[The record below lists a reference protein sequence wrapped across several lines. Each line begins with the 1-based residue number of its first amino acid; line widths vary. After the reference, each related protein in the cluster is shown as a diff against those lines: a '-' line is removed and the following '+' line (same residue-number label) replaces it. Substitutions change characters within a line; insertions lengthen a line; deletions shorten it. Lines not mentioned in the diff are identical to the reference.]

1 LDNAQKRIW
10 RGRSRPADKAFRVI
24 GPDQGWL
31 LPRSHDDWL
40 PAEHLA
46 RFIAELVDE
55 HLDLVPIWS
64 AYTEGRGAPP
74 YDPRP
79 MVRIVLYGYTVG
91 VRSSRVIERK
101 CVEDVPFRWL
111 AAGAAPDYRAII
123 RFRRRHLSVLW
134 HLFVQALAL
143 CKAAGIVRLVRVAQD
158 GTKVRTNIFPEEV
171 AAALLAD
178 AERIDKVEDGTFGTK
193 SRGGELPEQLR
204 RGETRLA
211 RIREAKAALEAEVRQ
226 QAGERAARRPH
237 GRGDDNDTTAGE
249 AATTAGKATPKPK
262 MQRVLVGAVLLALT
276 FAGGYCVTVHKNVTL
291 SVDGLPKTVSTM
303 KSRVFD
309 VVRENGFAVG
319 DHDDLYPPAN
329 QPVHQ
334 SDTIVLRRGRPLQ
347 VSIDGQQSKQVWT
360 TATTVDEALKQLS
373 MSDAAP
379 AAASRASRL
388 PLAGMALPLVSPKNV
403 NINDGGVASTK
414 RLAAL
419 NVGLLLAAAGAPLEQ
434 EDKVVPPLSTPVTE
448 GLQIEVTR
456 IRTKTITA
464 RMALPASMWRIED
477 PTMNMSRR
485 IVEDPGTPG
494 TQDVAFVVSTVNGVV
509 TDRRL
514 VAHQIVTPSRPS
526 VQRIGAKEGTEV
538 PPITDGATWDALASC
553 ESTGNWAINT
563 GNGFYGGVQFNQNTW
578 EDNGG
583 LRYAPRPDLATR
595 EEQIAIAVVTRERQG
610 WGAWP
615 VCGVR
620 LR

>member
-1 LDNAQKRIW
+1 MDSAQTHIARS
-10 RGRSRPADKAFRVI
+10 RSRPADKAFRVFDP
-24 GPDQGWL
+24 GRGL
-31 LPRSHDDWL
+31 LSPASLDDWL

-55 HLDLVPIWS
+55 HLDLARIRA
-64 AYTEGRGAPP
+64 AYTGRRGAPP
-74 YDPRP
+74 CDPRL
-79 MVRIVLYGYTVG
+79 MVRILLYAYTIG
-91 VRSSRVIERK
+91 VRSSRLIERK
-101 CVEDVPFRWL
+101 CIEDVAFWWL
-111 AAGAAPDYRAII
+111 AAGTAPDYRAIT
-123 RFRRRHLSVLW
+123 RFRRRHLSALG
-134 HLFVQALAL
+134 HLLVQALAL
-143 CKAAGIVRLVRVAQD
+143 RQAASMVRLAPVALD
-158 GTKVRTNIFPEEV
+158 GTRVRADVLAEEV
-171 AAALLAD
+171 SALLAE
-178 AERIDKVEDGTFGTK
+178 AEWIDKAEDATWGRN
-193 SRGGELPEQLR
+193 SRGGQLPEHLR
-204 RGETRLA
+204 RREIRLA
-211 RIREAKAALEAEVRQ
+211 NIREAKAALEAEVRQ

-276 FAGGYCVTVHKNVTL
+276 FAGGYCVAVHKNVTL

-379 AAASRASRL
+379 AAASRASGL

-414 RLAAL
+414 RLAAP

-456 IRTKTITA
+456 IRTKTIAA

-615 VCGVR
+615 VCGVG